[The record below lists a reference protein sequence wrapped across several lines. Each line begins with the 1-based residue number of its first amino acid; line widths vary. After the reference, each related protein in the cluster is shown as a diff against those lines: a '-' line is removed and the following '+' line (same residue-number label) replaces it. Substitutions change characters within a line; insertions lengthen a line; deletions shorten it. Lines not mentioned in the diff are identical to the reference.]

1 MKGLLLFP
9 LLLLL
14 VGVGQKQTPNV
25 DDSNSMLVFFCDKTS
40 YSNTDTIN
48 LTIRNDSDS
57 DLVIRLRGPYIEMG
71 CQQEENGTWSKNI
84 KLPYMNLR
92 CVTKLYTI
100 PPNNTFRHSF
110 PANYFDEKGRY
121 RFLLEAINSK
131 NNSKIIVSTNS
142 FTIE

>member
-14 VGVGQKQTPNV
+14 LGIGQKQIHNV
-25 DDSNSMLVFFCDKTS
+25 DDSNSMLAFFCDKTS
-40 YSNTDTIN
+40 YSNADTIN

-57 DLVIRLRGPYIEMG
+57 DIVIRLRGPYIEMG

-92 CVTKLYTI
+92 CKTELYTI
-100 PPNNTFRHSF
+100 LPNDIFRHSF
-110 PANYFDEKGRY
+110 SADYFDEKGRY

-131 NNSKIIVSTNS
+131 NNSKIIASTNS